1 MFKATMSDSKLLR
14 SSIDAISNL
23 IDEAGISA
31 DNEGL
36 KLRAM
41 DPAHVALV
49 DFQLGKEAFDN
60 FEVTEPLVLGVD
72 LERLNTILKRAGS
85 GEMIGLDLD
94 EDKNMLKIK
103 IKNTSTRTFSLP
115 LIDVSE
121 EELKVPSLDFPS
133 SVEILPNII
142 KEAIKD
148 AEIVSDH
155 VTLKTDENNLYISA
169 KGDLGNVG
177 VKILKDDVI
186 EFLSSGEVSSMFS
199 LEYLTD
205 MMKASD
211 LADTVKINLGND
223 VPVRLDFKAENVQ
236 LLFLLAPRIESE

>member
-1 MFKATMSDSKLLR
+1 MFKVTMSDSKLLK
-14 SSIDAISNL
+14 SSVDAISNL
-23 IDEAGISA
+23 IDEAGISV
-31 DNEGL
+31 DEEGL

-49 DFQLGKEAFDN
+49 DFQLSKEAFDN
-60 FEVTEPLVLGVD
+60 FEVTEPVVLGVD
-72 LERLNTILKRAGS
+72 LERLNTILKRAGP
-85 GEMIGLDLD
+85 GEMIIMDLD
-94 EDKNMLKIK
+94 EDKNMLRIK

-115 LIDVSE
+115 LIDVAD

-133 SVEILPNII
+133 SVEVLPSVL

-155 VTLKTDENNLYISA
+155 VTLKTDENSLHISA

-177 VKILKDDVI
+177 VKILKDDAI
-186 EFLSSGEVSSMFS
+186 EFLSGGEVGSMFS
-199 LEYLTD
+199 LEYLSD

-223 VPVRLDFKAENVQ
+223 IPVRLDFKAENVH

>member
-1 MFKATMSDSKLLR
+1 MFKATMSDAKLLK
-14 SSIDAISNL
+14 SSIEAISNL
-23 IDEAGISA
+23 IDEAGINV

-49 DFQLGKEAFDN
+49 DFQLSKEAFDN
-60 FEVTEPLVLGVD
+60 FEVTEPVVLGVD
-72 LERLNTILKRAGS
+72 LERLNTILKRAGPGDVIS
-85 GEMIGLDLD
+85 LGLD

-103 IKNTSTRTFSLP
+103 IKNTSTRTFGLP
-115 LIDVSE
+115 LIDVSD

-133 SVEILPNII
+133 SVEVHPNIL

-169 KGDLGNVG
+169 KGDLGNVS
-177 VKILKDDVI
+177 VKVLKDDAI

-199 LEYLTD
+199 LEYLVD
-205 MMKASD
+205 MMKASG

-223 VPVRLDFKAENVQ
+223 IPVRVDFKAENIN
-236 LLFLLAPRIESE
+236 LAFLLAPRIESE

>member
-1 MFKATMSDSKLLR
+1 MFKATMSDAKLLK
-14 SSIDAISNL
+14 SSIEAISNL
-23 IDEAGISA
+23 IDEAGISV
-31 DNEGL
+31 DNDGL

-49 DFQLGKEAFDN
+49 DFQLVKEAFDN
-60 FEVTEPLVLGVD
+60 FEVTESVVLGVD

-85 GEMIGLDLD
+85 SDMITLSLD

-115 LIDVSE
+115 LIDVSDE
-121 EELKVPSLDFPS
+121 DLKVPSLDFPS
-133 SVEILPNII
+133 SVEVHPNIL

-169 KGDLGNVG
+169 KGDLGNVS
-177 VKILKDDVI
+177 VKVLKDDAI
-186 EFLSSGEVSSMFS
+186 AFMSGGEVSSMFS
-199 LEYLTD
+199 LEYLVD

-211 LADTVKINLGND
+211 LADTVKINLGDNI
-223 VPVRLDFKAENVQ
+223 PVRLDFTAENVH
-236 LLFLLAPRIESE
+236 LAFLLAPRIESE

>member
-1 MFKATMSDSKLLR
+1 MFKATMSDAKLLK
-14 SSIDAISNL
+14 SSIEAISNL
-23 IDEAGISA
+23 IDEAGINV

-49 DFQLGKEAFDN
+49 DFQLVKEAFDN
-60 FEVTEPLVLGVD
+60 FEVTESVVLGVD
-72 LERLNTILKRAGS
+72 LERLNTIVKRAGS
-85 GEMIGLDLD
+85 NDMITLSLD

-115 LIDVSE
+115 LIDVSDE
-121 EELKVPSLDFPS
+121 DLKVPSLDFPS
-133 SVEILPNII
+133 SVEVHPNIL

-169 KGDLGNVG
+169 KGDLGNVS
-177 VKILKDDVI
+177 VKVLKDDAI
-186 EFLSSGEVSSMFS
+186 AFMSGGEVSSMFS
-199 LEYLTD
+199 LEYLVD

-211 LADTVKINLGND
+211 LADTVKINLGDNI
-223 VPVRLDFKAENVQ
+223 PVRL
-236 LLFLLAPRIESE
+236 

>member
-1 MFKATMSDSKLLR
+1 MFKAVMSDSKLLK

-23 IDEAGISA
+23 IDEAGISV
-31 DNEGL
+31 DSEGL

-49 DFQLGKEAFDN
+49 DFQLTKEAFDN
-60 FEVTEPLVLGVD
+60 FEATEPVVLGVD
-72 LERLNTILKRAGS
+72 LERLNTILKRAGPN
-85 GEMIGLDLD
+85 EMINLGLD

-115 LIDVSE
+115 LIDVSD

-133 SVEILPNII
+133 SVEIHPNIL
-142 KEAIKD
+142 KEAMKD

-155 VTLKTDENNLYISA
+155 VTLKTDENSLIISA

-177 VKILKDDVI
+177 VKILKDDAI
-186 EFLSSGEVSSMFS
+186 EFLTSGEVSSMFS
-199 LEYLTD
+199 LEYLVD
-205 MMKASD
+205 MMKAGD

-223 VPVRLDFKAENVQ
+223 IPVKLDFKAENVN
-236 LLFLLAPRIESE
+236 LTFLLAPRIESE

>member
-1 MFKATMSDSKLLR
+1 MFKATMSDAKLLK
-14 SSIDAISNL
+14 SSIEAISNL
-23 IDEAGISA
+23 IDEAGITV

-49 DFQLGKEAFDN
+49 DFQLSKEAFDN
-60 FEVTEPLVLGVD
+60 FEVTETVVLGVD
-72 LERLNTILKRAGS
+72 LERLNTILKRAGPS
-85 GEMIGLDLD
+85 DMVTLSLD
-94 EDKNMLKIK
+94 EDKNMLRIK

-115 LIDVSE
+115 LIDVSD

-133 SVEILPNII
+133 SVEVHPNIL

-169 KGDLGNVG
+169 KGDLGNVS
-177 VKILKDDVI
+177 VKVLKDDAI

-199 LEYLTD
+199 LEYLVD
-205 MMKASD
+205 MMKASG
-211 LADTVKINLGND
+211 LADTVTINLGND
-223 VPVRLDFKAENVQ
+223 IPVRVDFKAENVH
-236 LLFLLAPRIESE
+236 LAFLLAPRIESE